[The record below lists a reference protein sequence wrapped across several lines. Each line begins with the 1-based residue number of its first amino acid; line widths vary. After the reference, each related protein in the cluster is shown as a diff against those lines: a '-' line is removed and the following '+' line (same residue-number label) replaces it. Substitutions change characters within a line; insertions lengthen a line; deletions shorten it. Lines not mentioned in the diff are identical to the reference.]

1 MTASRALF
9 AAGLALLLSS
19 GGSATAAG
27 TTNLVATY
35 GSPDVVYAPAWIA
48 LRAGLFTK
56 RNLTVDLQFQASSIQ
71 IPSLITGDVKLALVG
86 CGEVAA
92 ANVGGADLV
101 IVANMA
107 PILPYLLMV
116 PDSIKKASDLIGK
129 SIAISK
135 FGDTTDV
142 ASRIALAKLG
152 LKPEQLTFVQVG
164 SSANRAAALIG
175 GAVQAG
181 AVQPP
186 ISSDLK
192 KRGFHTLIDIARLRI
207 PASLALTGQ
216 RAWIAANH
224 DTVQRFVSAL
234 MDAVAFEKRDKPYT
248 VAILKDYLKV
258 DDPQALS
265 DAYDYYAREVTPSV
279 PLPAADQ
286 CKESIDALAV
296 TNEQLRRVDVSRF
309 IDDEFVRAAAHERR

>member
-1 MTASRALF
+1 MASRALF
-9 AAGLALLLSS
+9 AAGLALLFSS

-48 LRAGLFTK
+48 QRAGLFTK

-116 PDSIKKASDLIGK
+116 PDSIKKPSDLIGK

-175 GAVQAG
+175 GAV
-181 AVQPP
+181 
-186 ISSDLK
+186 
-192 KRGFHTLIDIARLRI
+192 R
-207 PASLALTGQ
+207 
-216 RAWIAANH
+216 RAPCSR
-224 DTVQRFVSAL
+224 RF
-234 MDAVAFEKRDKPYT
+234 
-248 VAILKDYLKV
+248 
-258 DDPQALS
+258 
-265 DAYDYYAREVTPSV
+265 
-279 PLPAADQ
+279 
-286 CKESIDALAV
+286 
-296 TNEQLRRVDVSRF
+296 RRT
-309 IDDEFVRAAAHERR
+309 